1 MPYLEQVGF
10 RELGKRNMEDVL
22 HQFGGDNLN
31 NSGKKVLSR
40 GLVACMRQI
49 ITKSIFIIHQV

>member
-1 MPYLEQVGF
+1 MPYLEQDGS

-31 NSGKKVLSR
+31 NSGKKVLSH
-40 GLVACMRQI
+40 GLVACMR
-49 ITKSIFIIHQV
+49 

>member
-1 MPYLEQVGF
+1 MPYLEFGL
-10 RELGKRNMEDVL
+10 RELGKRNMEDVH
-22 HQFGGDNLN
+22 HQFGGDTLN
-31 NSGKKVLSR
+31 NSGKKVLSQ

>member
-1 MPYLEQVGF
+1 MPYLEQDGF

-40 GLVACMRQI
+40 GLVACTRQI

>member
-1 MPYLEQVGF
+1 MPYLEFGL
-10 RELGKRNMEDVL
+10 RELGKRNMEDV
-22 HQFGGDNLN
+22 HYQFGGDNLN
-31 NSGKKVLSR
+31 NSGKKVLSQ

>member
-1 MPYLEQVGF
+1 MPYLEFGL
-10 RELGKRNMEDVL
+10 RELGKRNMEDVD

-31 NSGKKVLSR
+31 NSGKKVLSQ

>member
-1 MPYLEQVGF
+1 MPYLEFGL
-10 RELGKRNMEDVL
+10 RKLGKRNMEDVH

-31 NSGKKVLSR
+31 NSGKKVLSQ

>member
-1 MPYLEQVGF
+1 MPYLEFGL
-10 RELGKRNMEDVL
+10 RELGKRNMEDVH

-31 NSGKKVLSR
+31 NSGKKVLSQ
-40 GLVACMRQI
+40 GLVTCMRRI